1 MPLKGGSSLERE
13 MDSSTPR
20 RTRNS
25 RHCSKGESGVGIEA
39 DPKGTG
45 ALQPKAQTGGPLQQH
60 GVAGSLR
67 RAGKA
72 MGVTSQQGPGC
83 GHREGVTSFLRSL
96 SSECR
101 MGVRVKER
109 SGWGQSKGP
118 GTKRLMYLLGSKR
131 ASASYWQLR
140 QPIRDFPDMQGDC
153 DCSWGP

>member
-25 RHCSKGESGVGIEA
+25 RHCSKGESGAGIEA

-72 MGVTSQQGPGC
+72 MGSPPSRVQGAGI
-83 GHREGVTSFLRSL
+83 
-96 SSECR
+96 
-101 MGVRVKER
+101 ER
-109 SGWGQSKGP
+109 
-118 GTKRLMYLLGSKR
+118 
-131 ASASYWQLR
+131 AV
-140 QPIRDFPDMQGDC
+140 
-153 DCSWGP
+153 